1 MVKHIILWQIRD
13 GEDKDTVRKN
23 AKAAIFFILLLNENV
38 EKLSQNS
45 CFDAFIRRCVG
56 AGKRLDAENGTV
68 RILRM

>member
-1 MVKHIILWQIRD
+1 MMK
-13 GEDKDTVRKN
+13 RKS

-45 CFDAFIRRCVG
+45 CFDAFLRRCVG
-56 AGKRLDAENGTV
+56 AGKRLDAENETV